1 MTAPLDLDP
10 LPPPQKQEHR
20 GGQVSE
26 DGLPEGY
33 DELNCYS
40 RIIVDEARR
49 RGIDVEI
56 LDPHLGELV
65 LSRAGRSVT
74 TLESLSELT
83 SAVAFRRCH
92 DKLHTRNVLE
102 RAGLAVPP
110 GRLATGDDADG
121 EFLDR
126 CGEIVVK
133 PARGEG
139 GSGVTVGVVDLE
151 GLSGAVE
158 DARAVWPEVLLER
171 RCHGEDLRIVVIGG
185 EVVAAS
191 VRRPPAVVG
200 NGQDRVI
207 ELIEALSEE
216 RSRATAGVSRVP
228 VDETTVHVVRAQG
241 RDIDSVLPAG
251 EVLAVR
257 GTANVHTGGTIH
269 DVTERLHAQLAA
281 VALRATTA
289 INIPVIGLDL
299 IVPSVEGTEYVIIE
313 ANEQPG
319 LANHEPQP
327 TAERFVD
334 LLFPS

>member
-1 MTAPLDLDP
+1 MTSPLDLDP
-10 LPPPQKQEHR
+10 LAPPQKREHPVL
-20 GGQVSE
+20 QASE
-26 DGLPEGY
+26 DRLPEGY
-33 DELNCYS
+33 EELNCYS

-83 SAVAFRRCH
+83 SAVAFRRCQ

-110 GRLATGDDADG
+110 GRLATGDDADR
-121 EFLDR
+121 EFLDG
-126 CGEIVVK
+126 CEGIVVK

-151 GLSGAVE
+151 GLSRAVE
-158 DARAVWPEVLLER
+158 DARAVWPQVLLER
-171 RCHGEDLRIVVIGG
+171 SCHGEDLRIVVIGG

-191 VRRPPAVVG
+191 IRRPPAVVG
-200 NGQDRVI
+200 NGRDRVV

-216 RSRATAGVSRVP
+216 RSQITSGASRVP
-228 VDETTVHVVRAQG
+228 VDETTFDAVRAQG
-241 RDIDSVLPAG
+241 WDIDSVLPAG

-269 DVTERLHAQLAA
+269 DVTERLHPQLAA
-281 VALRATTA
+281 VALRAATA

-319 LANHEPQP
+319 LAYHEPQP
-327 TAERFVD
+327 TAQRFVD